1 MSMIPGDMSSRLR
14 RFESGLGPNPFQRN
28 VPDVLPYQPR
38 GGIAGLF
45 QRLRRPQ
52 FPPMGGFGGFGGGR
66 FGPPPFYPG
75 MRGGFFGG
83 FRPRLRRRRRPR
95 PQMPDYSKQFSSLE
109 AKIAELQK
117 QLADRQAATP
127 TPDPVMDVAEP
138 RPPMQVGTMGGS
150 GFGRFPLGT
159 AGPEFLYDDAGNPI
173 LEPPE
178 GLKTRFPIGGTG
190 PGNISIP
197 NIDVDAIRERIENL
211 NIDVGGEGGRPD
223 MPINIPPP
231 PAITPPPPKILDR
244 GPGAGDIPPRPPR
257 ISIERLPK
265 DNILDAVDD
274 RGVPIFGGRSD
285 LIRPPLPQVPDVMP
299 PMPQADPNLLER
311 FNTNPASVN
320 FGLTATF
327 DPDTGEYVT
336 DLSSMGFQGAKRFRR
351 QSPAEF
357 AAQLAPE
364 PMPAPVAMN
373 VPAIPDEILR
383 DVQSRGTV
391 GPGMVPPPAA
401 KPPRGDAIKVPIKMP
416 PVPMIPTPMPDPMPM
431 PRMPDP
437 MPMPRM
443 PAPMPSMPA
452 PMPRLPR
459 VGMAGPGPRIR

>member
-1 MSMIPGDMSSRLR
+1 MSMFPGDMSSRIR
-14 RFESGLGPNPFQRN
+14 AYESGLGPNPFQRN
-28 VPDVLPYQPR
+28 VPDVMPMQPR

-45 QRLRRPQ
+45 ERLRRPQ
-52 FPPMGGFGGFGGGR
+52 FPPMGGFGGGR
-66 FGPPPFYPG
+66 FGPPPFFPG
-75 MRGGFFGG
+75 MRGGFPGRGGGFFGG

-117 QLADRQAATP
+117 QLAERQAATP

-138 RPPMQVGTMGGS
+138 RPPMQVGTLGGT
-150 GFGRFPLGT
+150 GYGRYPLGT

-173 LEPPE
+173 LEPPT
-178 GLKTRFPIGGTG
+178 GLKTKFPIGGTG

-197 NIDVDAIRERIENL
+197 NISDGRLDALDLADIEERIANL

-223 MPINIPPP
+223 MPLPRIFE
-231 PAITPPPPKILDR
+231 R
-244 GPGAGDIPPRPPR
+244 GPGDGKVMQRPP
-257 ISIERLPK
+257 SIARLP
-265 DNILDAVDD
+265 NITPDPVKPT
-274 RGVPIFGGRSD
+274 RGPARLEPIKM
-285 LIRPPLPQVPDVMP
+285 PPLPMPGGEIIDVPPIPDEILRDVQSRGTVGPGMVP

-357 AAQLAPE
+357 AAQLAPD
-364 PMPAPVAMN
+364 PAPAST
-373 VPAIPDEILR
+373 I
-383 DVQSRGTV
+383 
-391 GPGMVPPPAA
+391 
-401 KPPRGDAIKVPIKMP
+401 KPPRQDAIKVPIKMP
-416 PVPMIPTPMPDPMPM
+416 PMPMIPTPMPDPMPM
-431 PRMPDP
+431 PRMPAP
-437 MPMPRM
+437 MPSM

>member
-1 MSMIPGDMSSRLR
+1 MSMIPGDMSSRIR
-14 RFESGLGPNPFQRN
+14 RFESGLGPDPFQRMPQ
-28 VPDVLPYQPR
+28 VPDVMPMQPR

-178 GLKTRFPIGGTG
+178 GLKTKLPTGGMG

-223 MPINIPPP
+223 MPPPR
-231 PAITPPPPKILDR
+231 IFER
-244 GPGAGDIPPRPPR
+244 GPGDGKVMQRPP
-257 ISIERLPK
+257 SIARLP
-265 DNILDAVDD
+265 NITPDPVKPT
-274 RGVPIFGGRSD
+274 RGPARLEPIKM
-285 LIRPPLPQVPDVMP
+285 PPLPMPGGEIIDVPPIPDEILRDVQSRGTVGPGMVP

-336 DLSSMGFQGAKRFRR
+336 DLSSMGFQGAQRFRR

-364 PMPAPVAMN
+364 PAPAST
-373 VPAIPDEILR
+373 I
-383 DVQSRGTV
+383 
-391 GPGMVPPPAA
+391 
-401 KPPRGDAIKVPIKMP
+401 KPPRQDAIKVPIKMP
-416 PVPMIPTPMPDPMPM
+416 PMPMIPAPMPDPVP
-431 PRMPDP
+431 
-437 MPMPRM
+437 M
-443 PAPMPSMPA
+443 PAPMPRIPA